1 MPAWSDWRI
10 VWMQSK
16 VLLKRLK
23 RLERKAQGNRK
34 YYVFFGEPSKVE
46 KAKIPPTAKVIV
58 FIEDGI
64 QD

>member
-1 MPAWSDWRI
+1 
-10 VWMQSK
+10 MQSK

-23 RLERKAQGNRK
+23 RLERKAQGSKK
-34 YYVFFGEPSKVE
+34 YYVFFGEPSKAE
-46 KAKIPPTAKVIV
+46 KAKIPPTAKVVV